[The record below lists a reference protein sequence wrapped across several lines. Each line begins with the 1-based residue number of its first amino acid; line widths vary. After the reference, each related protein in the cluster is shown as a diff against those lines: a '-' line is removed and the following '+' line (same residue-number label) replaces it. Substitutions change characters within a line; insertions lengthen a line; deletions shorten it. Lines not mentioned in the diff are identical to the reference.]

1 LVPVLPTGKGPSSS
15 HWNLRFRR
23 ATLQRISL
31 GRRTGLPIGGIMN
44 LTMRAAGMF
53 LLLIGVTGVSFAA
66 SLATPEIDAA
76 SAAQAIALVC
86 GSALIFR
93 AKRSK

>member
-1 LVPVLPTGKGPSSS
+1 
-15 HWNLRFRR
+15 
-23 ATLQRISL
+23 
-31 GRRTGLPIGGIMN
+31 MN